1 MFSNCRSVE
10 SNTEL
15 DSYFHSLMIRADA
28 LPAFFKNLYQNSRDH
43 AFCSSAHGGKLSIPS
58 ITTPATRVYCMM
70 PQWTQGLTKTKKVLP
85 SNKESVKS
93 SRPRSSP
100 YILQRLLVIDPYIC
114 CVDLSTAR
122 RWVNHTFSSHPT
134 NTNPCLQHVSYCFTG
149 TH

>member
-1 MFSNCRSVE
+1 
-10 SNTEL
+10 
-15 DSYFHSLMIRADA
+15 MIRADA
-28 LPAFFKNLYQNSRDH
+28 LPAFFKNLYQNSRVH
-43 AFCSSAHGGKLSIPS
+43 TFCSSAHGGKLSILS

-100 YILQRLLVIDPYIC
+100 YIC